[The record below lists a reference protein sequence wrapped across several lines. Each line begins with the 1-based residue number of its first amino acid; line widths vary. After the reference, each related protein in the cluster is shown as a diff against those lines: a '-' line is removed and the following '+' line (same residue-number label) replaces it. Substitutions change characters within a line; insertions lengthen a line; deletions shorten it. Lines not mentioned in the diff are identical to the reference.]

1 MFSPAPR
8 RTAVR
13 TPKQRAGDAAE
24 DAAAKHLAAA
34 GCRIVARN
42 ARYRDGEVDLVAR
55 ERDVLVFVEVRMRV
69 SLRFGGAA
77 VSVNTLKQK
86 RIARAALHVRD
97 VGTMQTGVS
106 DAFRT
111 ITSISGRW
119 LSGSSSPSSAA
130 VDPDVGREVA
140 GPRAGSMSSRSMA
153 VAQSSGYVMHFKC
166 KWAAKVNDAGD
177 SNDADS

>member
-86 RIARAALHVRD
+86 RIARAAQHWLLGEYGERWPACRFD
-97 VGTMQTGVS
+97 VVTVDGSGTIEWIR
-106 DAFRT
+106 DAFQ
-111 ITSISGRW
+111 
-119 LSGSSSPSSAA
+119 
-130 VDPDVGREVA
+130 
-140 GPRAGSMSSRSMA
+140 M
-153 VAQSSGYVMHFKC
+153 
-166 KWAAKVNDAGD
+166 
-177 SNDADS
+177 

>member
-1 MFSPAPR
+1 MSSPAPR

-77 VSVNTLKQK
+77 VSVNTVKQK
-86 RIARAALHVRD
+86 RIARAAQHWLLGEYGERWPACRFD
-97 VGTMQTGVS
+97 VVTVDGSGTIEWIR
-106 DAFRT
+106 DAFQ
-111 ITSISGRW
+111 
-119 LSGSSSPSSAA
+119 
-130 VDPDVGREVA
+130 
-140 GPRAGSMSSRSMA
+140 M
-153 VAQSSGYVMHFKC
+153 
-166 KWAAKVNDAGD
+166 
-177 SNDADS
+177 

>member
-86 RIARAALHVRD
+86 RIARAAQHWLVGEYGERWPACRFD
-97 VGTMQTGVS
+97 VVTVDGSGTIEWIR
-106 DAFRT
+106 DAFQ
-111 ITSISGRW
+111 
-119 LSGSSSPSSAA
+119 
-130 VDPDVGREVA
+130 
-140 GPRAGSMSSRSMA
+140 M
-153 VAQSSGYVMHFKC
+153 
-166 KWAAKVNDAGD
+166 
-177 SNDADS
+177 

>member
-24 DAAAKHLAAA
+24 DAAAKYLAAA

-55 ERDVLVFVEVRMRV
+55 ECDVLVFVEVRMRV

-77 VSVNTLKQK
+77 VSVNSLKQK
-86 RIARAALHVRD
+86 RIARAAQHWLLGEYGERWPACRFD
-97 VGTMQTGVS
+97 VVTVDGSGTIEWIR
-106 DAFRT
+106 DAFQ
-111 ITSISGRW
+111 
-119 LSGSSSPSSAA
+119 
-130 VDPDVGREVA
+130 
-140 GPRAGSMSSRSMA
+140 M
-153 VAQSSGYVMHFKC
+153 
-166 KWAAKVNDAGD
+166 
-177 SNDADS
+177 

>member
-1 MFSPAPR
+1 MSSPAPR

-42 ARYRDGEVDLVAR
+42 ARYRDGEVDLIAR

-86 RIARAALHVRD
+86 RIARAAQHWLLAEYGERWPACRFD
-97 VGTMQTGVS
+97 VVTVDGSGTIEWIRN
-106 DAFRT
+106 AFQ
-111 ITSISGRW
+111 
-119 LSGSSSPSSAA
+119 
-130 VDPDVGREVA
+130 
-140 GPRAGSMSSRSMA
+140 M
-153 VAQSSGYVMHFKC
+153 
-166 KWAAKVNDAGD
+166 
-177 SNDADS
+177 

>member
-1 MFSPAPR
+1 MSSPAPR

-34 GCRIVARN
+34 GCRILARN

-77 VSVNTLKQK
+77 VSVNSLKQK
-86 RIARAALHVRD
+86 RIARAAQHWLFGEYGERWPACRFD
-97 VGTMQTGVS
+97 VVTVDGSGTIEWIR
-106 DAFRT
+106 DAFQ
-111 ITSISGRW
+111 
-119 LSGSSSPSSAA
+119 
-130 VDPDVGREVA
+130 
-140 GPRAGSMSSRSMA
+140 M
-153 VAQSSGYVMHFKC
+153 
-166 KWAAKVNDAGD
+166 
-177 SNDADS
+177 

>member
-1 MFSPAPR
+1 MSLPAPR

-55 ERDVLVFVEVRMRV
+55 ERDVLVFVEVRMRG

-86 RIARAALHVRD
+86 RIARAAQHWLVGEYGERWPACRFD
-97 VGTMQTGVS
+97 VVTVDGSGTIEWIR
-106 DAFRT
+106 DAFQ
-111 ITSISGRW
+111 I
-119 LSGSSSPSSAA
+119 
-130 VDPDVGREVA
+130 
-140 GPRAGSMSSRSMA
+140 
-153 VAQSSGYVMHFKC
+153 
-166 KWAAKVNDAGD
+166 
-177 SNDADS
+177 

>member
-42 ARYRDGEVDLVAR
+42 ARYRDGEVDLIAR

-86 RIARAALHVRD
+86 RIARAAQHWLLGEYGERWPACRFD
-97 VGTMQTGVS
+97 VVTVDGSGTIEWIR
-106 DAFRT
+106 DAFQ
-111 ITSISGRW
+111 I
-119 LSGSSSPSSAA
+119 
-130 VDPDVGREVA
+130 
-140 GPRAGSMSSRSMA
+140 
-153 VAQSSGYVMHFKC
+153 
-166 KWAAKVNDAGD
+166 
-177 SNDADS
+177 

>member
-1 MFSPAPR
+1 MSSPAPR

-24 DAAAKHLAAA
+24 DAAAKYLAAA

-42 ARYRDGEVDLVAR
+42 ARYRDGEVDLIAR

-86 RIARAALHVRD
+86 RIARAAQHWLLAEYGERWPACRFD
-97 VGTMQTGVS
+97 VVTVDGSGTIEWIRN
-106 DAFRT
+106 AFQ
-111 ITSISGRW
+111 
-119 LSGSSSPSSAA
+119 
-130 VDPDVGREVA
+130 
-140 GPRAGSMSSRSMA
+140 M
-153 VAQSSGYVMHFKC
+153 
-166 KWAAKVNDAGD
+166 
-177 SNDADS
+177 

>member
-77 VSVNTLKQK
+77 VSVNSLKQK
-86 RIARAALHVRD
+86 RIARAAQHWLLGEYGERWPACRFD
-97 VGTMQTGVS
+97 VVTVDGSGTIEWIR
-106 DAFRT
+106 DAFQ
-111 ITSISGRW
+111 
-119 LSGSSSPSSAA
+119 
-130 VDPDVGREVA
+130 
-140 GPRAGSMSSRSMA
+140 M
-153 VAQSSGYVMHFKC
+153 
-166 KWAAKVNDAGD
+166 
-177 SNDADS
+177 

>member
-1 MFSPAPR
+1 MSSPAPR

-86 RIARAALHVRD
+86 RIARAAQHWLLAEYGERWPACRFD
-97 VGTMQTGVS
+97 VVTVDGSGTIEWIR
-106 DAFRT
+106 DAFQ
-111 ITSISGRW
+111 
-119 LSGSSSPSSAA
+119 
-130 VDPDVGREVA
+130 
-140 GPRAGSMSSRSMA
+140 M
-153 VAQSSGYVMHFKC
+153 
-166 KWAAKVNDAGD
+166 
-177 SNDADS
+177 